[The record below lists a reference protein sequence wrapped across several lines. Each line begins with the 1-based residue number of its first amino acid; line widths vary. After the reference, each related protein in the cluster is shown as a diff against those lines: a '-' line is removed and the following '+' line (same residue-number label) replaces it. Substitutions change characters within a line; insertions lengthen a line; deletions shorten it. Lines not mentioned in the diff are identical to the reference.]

1 MGAGAV
7 IVASDGLLAPVAG
20 VGAVPGCIGGA
31 AIVGVVSLPLTYVG
45 NGMASGW
52 DLFWEIRDINK
63 QFQKEKQSC
72 STL

>member
-45 NGMASGW
+45 EWHGFRLGSFLGNS
-52 DLFWEIRDINK
+52 RH
-63 QFQKEKQSC
+63 Q
-72 STL
+72 